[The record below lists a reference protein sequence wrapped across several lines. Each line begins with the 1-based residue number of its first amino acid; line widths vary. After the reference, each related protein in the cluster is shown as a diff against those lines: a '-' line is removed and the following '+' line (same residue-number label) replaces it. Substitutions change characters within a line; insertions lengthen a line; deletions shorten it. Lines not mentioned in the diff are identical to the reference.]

1 MYAQPS
7 RLASASVK
15 QRQIPKRQRGVI
27 VLFTMIAVVLLLIG
41 SVALV
46 RSFDTA
52 QTLAGNMAFK
62 RDLVNQAERGIA
74 RAVAS
79 VSPAGALEFDSV
91 RQANS
96 LDNNYS
102 ATTLASNSHGIPIIL
117 IDEAAWQASGM
128 AGTDLVDSSTN
139 IQIRYVIDR
148 MCSAGGVSTTANCAI
163 SSLDIDK
170 NGTNWIRRAGGG
182 MLPVYRISVRVT
194 GPRNTQTYVQS
205 TVSM

>member
-1 MYAQPS
+1 MFSQPC
-7 RLASASVK
+7 RLTSPSARQRYKPAS
-15 QRQIPKRQRGVI
+15 QRGVI

-62 RDLVNQAERGIA
+62 RDLMNQAERGIA
-74 RAVAS
+74 RALAS

-91 RQANS
+91 RQADS
-96 LDNNYS
+96 TADNYS
-102 ATTLASNSHGIPIIL
+102 ATTLPSNSHGIPSIL

-128 AGTDLVDSSTN
+128 TGTDIVDGSAG

-148 MCSAGGVSTTANCAI
+148 MCSAGGMSTAANCAI
-163 SSLDIDK
+163 SSLNIDK
-170 NGTNWIRRAGGG
+170 NGTNWVRRAGGG

-205 TVSM
+205 TVSK